1 MTMKK
6 VLIAYDSKTGN
17 TERMAQQIAEGLR
30 AEGNTVT
37 LKSIMEIED
46 ARALQGYDAYFFGGP
61 TYFEQPTDEM
71 KQFLFMAR
79 QAGLK
84 GKIGASFG
92 SYTHFGE
99 APKII
104 HETMEHVFGMNM
116 VVMGP
121 FKVKD
126 LILDSEEGCATCLE
140 YAKAVNRRM

>member
-1 MTMKK
+1 MKQI
-6 VLIAYDSKTGN
+6 LIAYDSKTGN
-17 TERMAQQIAEGLR
+17 TERMAQHIAEGLR
-30 AEGNTVT
+30 AEGNTVAVKNI
-37 LKSIMEIED
+37 LDIKEAKE
-46 ARALQGYDAYFFGGP
+46 LQGYDAYFFGGP
-61 TYFEQPTDEM
+61 TYFEQPTDAM

-79 QAGLK
+79 KADLN
-84 GKIGASFG
+84 GKIGGSFG

-104 HETMEHVFGMNM
+104 HETMEHVFRMNM

-140 YAKAVNRRM
+140 YAKAVSQRM